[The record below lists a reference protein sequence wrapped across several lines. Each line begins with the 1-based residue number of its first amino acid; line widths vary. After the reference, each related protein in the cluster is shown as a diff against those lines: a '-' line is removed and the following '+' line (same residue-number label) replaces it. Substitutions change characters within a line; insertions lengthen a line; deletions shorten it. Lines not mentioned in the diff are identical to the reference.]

1 MFIKHFSPK
10 WHTAW
15 GQLMWVIIFFWEKS
29 GCMVIINSCKMPQ
42 NSLSFLIFMETKLH
56 PCFLSTSHPRHPPN
70 PTFHILLSPG
80 LQLLVSESQCEKAA
94 FFTAVLYSGHAV
106 MILSFC
112 ARYFWAGQTKPRM
125 FWLHCSFFLQSEFA
139 DIYIFFSLHLTGG
152 FSLSSSVS
160 WSDYILCPGIILEY
174 PYCRLLPPPE

>member
-1 MFIKHFSPK
+1 
-10 WHTAW
+10 
-15 GQLMWVIIFFWEKS
+15 
-29 GCMVIINSCKMPQ
+29 MPQ

-80 LQLLVSESQCEKAA
+80 LQLLVSESQCEKRHCLQLYCTLDMLLW
-94 FFTAVLYSGHAV
+94 FFLSVPGISG
-106 MILSFC
+106 
-112 ARYFWAGQTKPRM
+112 AGQTKPRM

-152 FSLSSSVS
+152 FSLLSSVS
-160 WSDYILCPGIILEY
+160 WSDYILRPGIILEY